1 VDSIDDKKIK
11 VMSAPLTFGRSIIKI
26 IASCYLATFILLIT
40 IGILNNYSFLY
51 FVAVTIAFIIALINW
66 QRCLS
71 LDPKANFKAFISNN
85 YVGFFIF
92 IGFLSQS

>member
-1 VDSIDDKKIK
+1 
-11 VMSAPLTFGRSIIKI
+11 MKI

-40 IGILNNYSFLY
+40 IGILSNYSFLY
-51 FVAVTIAFIIALINW
+51 FVAVTIAFILAFINW

-92 IGFLSQS
+92 VGFLSQS